1 MDLRINNKTISDWQ
15 KEEIDSL
22 LQNPDSYR
30 ENEYIDYKKTFAFLE
45 IPEKNKADEKRIE
58 FCHDICSFANA
69 DSGYI
74 FYGIEEEHGVPKKV
88 YGVKIAKNNTDK
100 FELDRRNELSKIQP
114 VVPDVKF
121 HFIKL
126 EDEKF
131 IVVMYIEKG
140 VYVPYVYYNIDYPY
154 YFYKRYGNCKKL
166 IGYKEVEQMF
176 RYKTTIAQA
185 IKENIENRITAIR
198 KDKEFSEKAFALLQ
212 IIPENFLSSNEI
224 AKMYNK
230 EKKEN
235 IRFQT
240 LLNGFC
246 HDFSKPFVDGL
257 KFDNDGYT
265 NGEKVRVYNNGIAE
279 LFIDLSKYAINN
291 YSEGKR
297 LSIWFLSHEFARF
310 AEMYLK
316 SFEYFTDSK
325 RVFLCASIINAKGLI
340 TEYSEEYIYVG
351 TVSEIENLCSPIEV
365 TDLSNPIS
373 IKESLENL
381 ITVVCLACGVKHNI
395 KKIIEDFSR
404 CLF

>member
-1 MDLRINNKTISDWQ
+1 MELRINNKIMQDWQ

-74 FYGIEEEHGVPKKV
+74 FYGIEEELGIPKKV

-140 VYVPYVYYNIDYPY
+140 IYVPYVYYNTDFPY

-212 IIPENFLSSNEI
+212 IVPDNFLTSGEI

-230 EKKEN
+230 EKKEHILFQN
-235 IRFQT
+235 I
-240 LLNGFC
+240 LKGFC
-246 HDFSKPFVDGL
+246 NDFSKPFVDGL

-265 NGEKVRVYNNGIAE
+265 NGEKVRIYNNGIAE
-279 LFIDLSKYAINN
+279 LFIDLTKYAIEVE
-291 YSEGKR
+291 YGKER
-297 LSIWFLSHEFARF
+297 LKISFLPYEFAKF
-310 AEMYLK
+310 AQKYLE
-316 SFEYFTDSK
+316 SANVFTNSRK
-325 RVFLCASIINAKGLI
+325 VFLCSSVLNAKGVI
-340 TEYSEEYIYVG
+340 TERNNIISYIG
-351 TVSEIENLCSPIEV
+351 QISEIDNICSPIEV

-381 ITVVCLACGVKHNI
+381 ITVICLTCGVKHKI
-395 KKIIEDFSR
+395 KSIIDNFNAGN
-404 CLF
+404 F

>member
-1 MDLRINNKTISDWQ
+1 MELRINNKKMQDWQ
-15 KEEIDSL
+15 KEEINSL
-22 LQNPDSYR
+22 LQNPDNYR

-45 IPEKNKADEKRIE
+45 MTDKKEKKIE

-74 FYGIEEEHGVPKKV
+74 FYGIEEENGFPKEICGVNIPKN
-88 YGVKIAKNNTDK
+88 YTDK
-100 FELDRRNELSKIQP
+100 FELDRRNELSKIHP

-140 VYVPYVYYNIDYPY
+140 IYVPYVYYNTDFPY

-166 IGYKEVEQMF
+166 IGYREVEQMF

-198 KDKEFSEKAFALLQ
+198 KDNEFSEKPFALLQ
-212 IIPENFLSSNEI
+212 IVPDNFLTSGEI

-230 EKKEN
+230 EKKEHILFQN
-235 IRFQT
+235 I
-240 LLNGFC
+240 LKGFC

-265 NGEKVRVYNNGIAE
+265 NGEKVRVYNNGISE
-279 LFIDLSKYAINN
+279 LFIDLTKYAIELVNGM
-291 YSEGKR
+291 EMLK
-297 LSIWFLSHEFARF
+297 IAFLSGEFAKF
-310 AEMYLK
+310 AQKYIE
-316 SFEYFTDSK
+316 SANIFSDSK
-325 RVFLCASIINAKGLI
+325 RVFICASVLNAKGII
-340 TEYSEEYIYVG
+340 TEIDEDRYYKGQISE
-351 TVSEIENLCSPIEV
+351 TENYCSPIEV
-365 TDLSNPIS
+365 TDFENPDS
-373 IKESLENL
+373 IREVLENL
-381 ITVVCLACGVKHNI
+381 ITVICLTCGVKHKI
-395 KKIIEDFSR
+395 KSIIDNFNADN
-404 CLF
+404 F

>member
-1 MDLRINNKTISDWQ
+1 MELRINNKIMKDWQ
-15 KEEIDSL
+15 KEEIDTL
-22 LQNPDSYR
+22 LQNPDNYR
-30 ENEYIDYKKTFAFLE
+30 ENEYIDYKKTFDFLK
-45 IPEKNKADEKRIE
+45 IPNKKENEKKKNE

-74 FYGIEEEHGVPKKV
+74 FYGIEEENGVPKEI
-88 YGVKIAKNNTDK
+88 YGVNIPKNDIDN
-100 FELDRRNELSKIQP
+100 FELERHNELSKIQP

-140 VYVPYVYYNIDYPY
+140 IYVPYVYYNTDFPY

-166 IGYKEVEQMF
+166 IGYREVEQMF

-212 IIPENFLSSNEI
+212 IVPDNFLTSGEI

-230 EKKEN
+230 EKKEHILFQN
-235 IRFQT
+235 I
-240 LLNGFC
+240 LNGFC
-246 HDFSKPFVDGL
+246 NDFSKPFVDGL

-265 NGEKVRVYNNGIAE
+265 NGEKVRLYDNGIAE
-279 LFIDLSKYAINN
+279 LFIDLTKHAINDFP
-291 YSEGKR
+291 EGKR
-297 LSIWFLSHEFARF
+297 LSMWFLSHEFARF

>member
-74 FYGIEEEHGVPKKV
+74 FYGIEEELGIPKKV

-140 VYVPYVYYNIDYPY
+140 VYVPYVYYNIDFPY

-257 KFDNDGYT
+257 KFDNDGYI
-265 NGEKVRVYNNGIAE
+265 NGEKVRLYDNGIAE
-279 LFIDLSKYAINN
+279 LFIDLTKYAINN
-291 YSEGKR
+291 FPEGKR
-297 LSIWFLSHEFARF
+297 LSMWFLSHEFARF

-316 SFEYFTDSK
+316 FFEYFTDSK
-325 RVFLCASIINAKGLI
+325 RVFLCASINNAKGLI